1 MLRQN
6 TSSTRSHLWYYCSP
20 HLPALLIGTLLFKM
34 GFIVDRQV
42 ADFGGTLSLFLGVSF
57 FTILDNLHLG
67 TKVFRSVFFDK
78 PGNSD

>member
-6 TSSTRSHLWYYCSP
+6 TSSTRSPRWYIIV
-20 HLPALLIGTLLFKM
+20 HTM

-67 TKVFRSVFFDK
+67 TKVLRSVFVEK
-78 PGNSD
+78 PGNSEQLAGEQKTAWE